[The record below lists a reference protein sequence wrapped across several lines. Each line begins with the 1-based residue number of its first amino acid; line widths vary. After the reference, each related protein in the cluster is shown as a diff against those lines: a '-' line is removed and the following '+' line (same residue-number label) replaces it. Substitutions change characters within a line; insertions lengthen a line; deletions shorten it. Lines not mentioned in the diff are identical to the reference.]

1 MKKISVIVPVYN
13 EEKLIT
19 ACFESLKKQSYQ
31 NVEIIVVDDGSS
43 DKTLEVLSTINNQ
56 LSTIKLLRQQHKGPG
71 TARNLGASKA
81 SGEILVFVDADMTF
95 DRDFI
100 KDLIAPIVSGKTI
113 GTFSKNEMVANP
125 QNIWSICWSINRGV
139 PKDRMLP
146 KNYPEEAN
154 VFRAILKK
162 EFLKVN
168 GFEITGQYADDWSL
182 SKKLSLKS
190 KAAEGAIYYHN
201 NPSSIKEIWQ
211 QARWIGKNSFITG
224 TGLRKLKSIII
235 YNPISSVI
243 FGIYKSIT
251 NSNYHF
257 LLFKLIYDFAVLTS
271 IIKSYRGESKF
282 K

>member
-19 ACFESLKKQSYQ
+19 ACFESLKNQSYR
-31 NVEIIVVDDGSS
+31 NIEIIIVDDGSS
-43 DKTLEVLSTINNQ
+43 DKTPNIASSLVSQTAN
-56 LSTIKLLRQQHKGPG
+56 SKLLHQHHKGPG

-113 GTFSKNEMVANP
+113 GTFSKNEMVANH
-125 QNIWSICWSINRGV
+125 QNIWSICWNMNRGV

-146 KNYPEEAN
+146 RNYPEEAN

-190 KAAEGAIYYHN
+190 KAVEGAIYYHS

-211 QARWIGKNSFITG
+211 QARWIGKNSFLTG
-224 TGLRKLKSIII
+224 TGLRKLKSIVI

-271 IIKSYRGESKF
+271 VIKSYKGEAKF